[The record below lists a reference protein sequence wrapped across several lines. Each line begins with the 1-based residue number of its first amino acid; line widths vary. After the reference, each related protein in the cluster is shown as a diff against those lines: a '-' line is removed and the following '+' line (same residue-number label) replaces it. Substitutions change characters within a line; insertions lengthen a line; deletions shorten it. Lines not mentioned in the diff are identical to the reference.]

1 MDWWILI
8 PIGLISV
15 GLVIFFVTREKP
27 VEFHSQVKRLGL
39 SNQGGVLRGMIQGF
53 SFAIETQ
60 AVGEEKRRFRTIF
73 SVEFP
78 DRLGIGLTATSVRG
92 GQRSLKTLDTGD
104 AEFDKQVS
112 IESPSGPQVRSYL
125 TTERRECLVELFK
138 VDPNSRLDD
147 GGIHMT
153 IDGSIDDYLTLKR
166 YFDGLLDMA
175 IDLYPG
181 RAARKAVRRATKQTD

>member
-1 MDWWILI
+1 LDWWILI
-8 PIGLISV
+8 PIGLILV
-15 GLVIFFVTREKP
+15 GLVIFFVTRQKP
-27 VEFHSQVKRLGL
+27 VEFLSQVKRLGL

-60 AVGEEKRRFRTIF
+60 AVGEEKQRFRTIF

-78 DRLGIGLTATSVRG
+78 DRLGIGLTATRVRG
-92 GQRSLKTLDTGD
+92 GQRSLKSLDTGD
-104 AEFDKQVS
+104 PEFDKQVS
-112 IESPSGPQVRSYL
+112 IESPSEPQVRSYL

-153 IDGSIDDYLTLKR
+153 IDGSIDDYQVLKR

-181 RAARKAVRRATKQTD
+181 RAARKAVRRASKQAD

>member
-1 MDWWILI
+1 LDWWILI
-8 PIGLISV
+8 PIGLILV
-15 GLVIFFVTREKP
+15 GLVIFFVTRQKP
-27 VEFHSQVKRLGL
+27 EEFHSQVKRLGL

-53 SFAIETQ
+53 SIAIETQ
-60 AVGEEKRRFRTIF
+60 AVGEEKQRWRTIF

-78 DRLGIGLTATSVRG
+78 DRLGIGLTVTSVRG
-92 GQRSLKTLDTGD
+92 GQRSLKALDTGE

-112 IESPSGPQVRSYL
+112 IESPNAKQVQSYL
-125 TTERRECLVELFK
+125 TAERRECLIELFK
-138 VDPNSRLDD
+138 VDSNAWLND
-147 GGIHMT
+147 GGIHMN

-181 RAARKAVRRATKQTD
+181 RAARKAVRRATKLAD